1 LEKNLVILKLSIS
14 GSFNK
19 YFEHQIKYLVMTLN
33 GYIENLKTIET
44 NSSLIKTAFD
54 YKIDNFLTLN
64 NSEIISPTFRIRDTK
79 WLVKVFTCFWKH
91 NIEYI
96 EIALCLNE
104 SNRAVNKA
112 KFRISIINNNKR
124 LKNTLDTEIYE
135 VNIGEHFRVHEYVR
149 RNELKADLSLLPNNR
164 LELHF
169 VLDLFDCNQNNENL
183 IGNDLQKLVNDKK
196 YSDFVFVVDNKKIF
210 AHKNILSVRSKVF
223 EAMFANDMIECHVN
237 KCVIQDVEFEVFEEL
252 LTFIYTGKSPK
263 AFSMA
268 DKLIAAAEKYEVLDL
283 KEICEDIVFNGIT
296 NQNAIQ
302 SLITAE
308 KYNAMKSIDKI
319 IDFIAEN
326 LSLIL
331 KESTIEWKQ
340 FIVENPNLVLKIFE
354 ALGEKKSRENEFEGK
369 NWISR
374 IAAKFCL
381 DFK

>member
-1 LEKNLVILKLSIS
+1 
-14 GSFNK
+14 
-19 YFEHQIKYLVMTLN
+19 
-33 GYIENLKTIET
+33 
-44 NSSLIKTAFD
+44 
-54 YKIDNFLTLN
+54 
-64 NSEIISPTFRIRDTK
+64 
-79 WLVKVFTCFWKH
+79 LVKVFTCFWKH

-124 LKNTLDTEIYE
+124 LKNTLYTEIYE
-135 VNIGEHFRVHEYVR
+135 VNVGEPFRVHEYVR

-196 YSDFVFVVDNKKIF
+196 YSDFVFVVDNKEIF

-263 AFSMA
+263 AYSMA
-268 DKLIAAAEKYEVLDL
+268 DKLIAAAEKYEVLEL

-308 KYNAMKSIDKI
+308 KYNAVKSIDKI

-326 LSLIL
+326 LPLIL